1 MKKSSSACKLYVTM
15 DACVLLEGP
24 SCTLCRA
31 LECFEVDRGAAMALF
46 DFDSR
51 FISHAR
57 LFSTEHHF
65 KFPNAPL
72 EGFNDG
78 ASDSIV
84 SFSR

>member
-1 MKKSSSACKLYVTM
+1 
-15 DACVLLEGP
+15 
-24 SCTLCRA
+24 
-31 LECFEVDRGAAMALF
+31 MAIF

-51 FISHAR
+51 LISHAR